1 MNFSSE
7 NDVRR
12 WVREEFPNEV
22 LWIEHKSGGTPGLTD
37 SLILIGGRLAPVEL
51 KFGLVTTTG
60 RWAVHLRPAQLD
72 VMRTIVR
79 AGGRYFVLVGDTT
92 GLWLFTFGPEEVAVR
107 NGTVIGG
114 VRIED
119 GESLTAEINWIW
131 ADQ

>member
-1 MNFSSE
+1 MNFTCE

-12 WVREEFPNEV
+12 WVREEFPDRV

-37 SLILIGGRLAPVEL
+37 CLILISGRLAPVEL
-51 KFGLVTTTG
+51 KFGVVTTGG

-79 AGGRYFVLVGDTT
+79 AEGEYFVLVGDTT

-107 NGTVIGG
+107 NGVVIGG
-114 VRIED
+114 VRINS
-119 GESLTAEINWIW
+119 GEELDTEIDLIW
-131 ADQ
+131 SI